1 MKKGILKKDKY
12 SIVATI
18 LAFLIAL
25 LICVSMFLP
34 RNIGNV
40 LTAVGKPVE
49 TLSTAKITAKHG
61 CQVDKAGNYKITGN
75 DPQIILSCSGKE
87 AECIEINITSPDDEV
102 VAFEVF
108 TALSDGAFS
117 SERCYAG
124 QIYGGKESAVID
136 LPKGEYHSIR
146 IDIDKDNVVFENV
159 EIYDKQPDSTPFVPN
174 YSLGDYLKAILIPL
188 VIALMVWFV
197 DSKTN
202 FVKRSTDAI
211 IKNKLKIAEFIVF
224 TVLAILVGVLIEL
237 IVGLA
242 SSAEFNKY
250 RCVFFCGAC
259 ELIVIFIRGFKNL
272 KEKAE
277 NLFLPI
283 ALVLGL
289 VMLFGS
295 PIRHI
300 AWDIDSHYPWAV
312 GMSYVDTAYF
322 TEADRE
328 IDING
333 GGELVGPFAELNQE
347 KYNERIDTLTQ
358 MDTLV
363 ATKSEATFSLAH
375 LPAGIFMAVARF
387 FGASFEFKYNFGRLA
402 YLLVYSFACYFAI
415 KKLKSGKMILAVIC
429 LFPTNLFLATNYTYD
444 WCVTAFTILGTA
456 YFVSE
461 LQEPDKPITIKDTV
475 VMGLAFVVGAWSK
488 LVYIILMGMTLFMR
502 KNWQNKKQKRKYY
515 LVIISIFVALFA
527 YFMITTLVKM
537 GGEGDTRGGNV
548 NPTAQMMG
556 ILADPFE
563 YAKLLFKFLAQYLSF
578 GTMKEYI
585 SHFAYLGIGKY
596 WIVMA
601 VLLLVVMLTDASS
614 KVSFK
619 IPIYM
624 KVLSV
629 LLFVG
634 MAALIATAL
643 YINFTPLNS
652 QTINGCQPRYITPL
666 LAPLLL
672 LVTGQRFNIVKNKS
686 IYNGTVL
693 AVSSLIVMLEIY
705 NMIVIRMI

>member
-18 LAFLIAL
+18 LSFLIAL

-49 TLSTAKITAKHG
+49 TLSTSKITAKYG
-61 CQVDKAGNYKITGN
+61 CQVDEDGNYKITGN

-87 AECIEINITSPDDEV
+87 AECIEINITSPDDELV
-102 VAFEVF
+102 GFEVF
-108 TALSDGAFS
+108 TAFSDGAFS

-124 QIYGGKESAVID
+124 RIYDGKESAVID
-136 LPKGEYHSIR
+136 LPKGEYYAIR
-146 IDIDKDNVVFENV
+146 IDIDKDNVVFENI
-159 EIYDKQPDSTPFVPN
+159 EIYDKQPTSTPFVPS

-188 VIALMVWFV
+188 VIALIVWFV

-202 FVKRSTDAI
+202 FAKRSTDAV
-211 IKNKLKIAEFIVF
+211 IKNRLKIAEFIVF
-224 TVLAILVGVLIEL
+224 TVLAILVGVLMEL

-259 ELIVIFIRGFKNL
+259 ELIVIFISGYKNL

-289 VMLFGS
+289 VMLFAS
-295 PIRHI
+295 PAKHI
-300 AWDIDSHYPWAV
+300 AWDLDSHYPWAV
-312 GMSYVDTAYF
+312 QTSYLDTAYITSADYNVDKYLDQSMLLAGF
-322 TEADRE
+322 DLETYNRDIEYLNAADEVLIGQTEA
-328 IDING
+328 
-333 GGELVGPFAELNQE
+333 A
-347 KYNERIDTLTQ
+347 
-358 MDTLV
+358 
-363 ATKSEATFSLAH
+363 FSLAH

-402 YLLVYSFACYFAI
+402 YLLVYSFVCYFAI

-475 VMGLAFVVGAWSK
+475 IMGLAFVVGAWSK
-488 LVYIILMGMTLFMR
+488 LVYIILMGMTFFMR

-537 GGEGDTRGGNV
+537 GGEGDARGGDV

-596 WIVMA
+596 WIVIA

-652 QTINGCQPRYITPL
+652 QTISGCQPRYITPL

-672 LVTGQRFNIVKNKS
+672 LVTGQRFNVVKNKS
-686 IYNGTVL
+686 IYNGIVL
-693 AVSSLIVMLEIY
+693 AVSSLTVMLEIY